1 MGNFGERSE
10 NKVKVKVKSSPTL
23 CDPMDRNLPGSS
35 VHGIFQARVLEWVA
49 ISFSKGCSRPSNRT
63 RVSHCR
69 QTFAG
74 RRLPSEPQDEGKA
87 RVSNPISLSLEG
99 REGMTSA
106 ARVSPPRLQ
115 NLLERPVV
123 PALLWVALSSW
134 SRWCQL
140 LPIMLALGEGMAFLC
155 CSSQVFNFP

>member
-10 NKVKVKVKSSPTL
+10 NKVKVKVKSCPTF

-35 VHGIFQARVLEWVA
+35 VHGISQARVLEWVA
-49 ISFSKGCSRPSNRT
+49 ISFSKGFSRPSNRT
-63 RVSHCR
+63 WVSR
-69 QTFAG
+69 IAG

-134 SRWCQL
+134 ARWCQL
-140 LPIMLALGEGMAFLC
+140 LSIMLALEEGMAFLC

>member
-1 MGNFGERSE
+1 MGFSRQEYWSGLPFP
-10 NKVKVKVKSSPTL
+10 SPRDVP
-23 CDPMDRNLPGSS
+23 DPAIEPGS
-35 VHGIFQARVLEWVA
+35 L
-49 ISFSKGCSRPSNRT
+49 T
-63 RVSHCR
+63 
-69 QTFAG
+69 AG